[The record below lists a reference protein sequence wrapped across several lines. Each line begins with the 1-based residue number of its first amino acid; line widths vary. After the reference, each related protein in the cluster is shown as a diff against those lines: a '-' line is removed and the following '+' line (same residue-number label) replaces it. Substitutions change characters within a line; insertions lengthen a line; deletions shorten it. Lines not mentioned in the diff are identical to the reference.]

1 MKLNK
6 IHLLLILC
14 SSLLVSHLLLGSLK
28 EGFSSKKEKPNSEGE
43 YLSKKYGGDIDNS
56 KDSEEENYK
65 KILKNLHVETKK
77 NGPITNNEFEKEIE
91 DANKDELDEIL
102 RENEDTRGQ
111 FSYYDE
117 DDHDAGNYNKK
128 GSKHSKKPKKP
139 KKKPKKPKKKGKNDS
154 KHHSHGKHHSHDKH
168 HSHGKHHSHDK
179 HHSHHEK
186 SYDDYILKTEIVPPV
201 CPECPSYNPCSRCP
215 ENVLNCEQ
223 VPCKKRKRSNKKKHR
238 ITNKNDNHI
247 SNNKHISFPNI
258 FPSFN
263 NDSNMMGGNMGGNMM
278 NRNVNNNNI
287 MGNNNTSWVN
297 PMSSIMS
304 GDLTSSLHTKVDNGP
319 MPVLS
324 NFSTF

>member
-91 DANKDELDEIL
+91 DANKDELGEIL

-117 DDHDAGNYNKK
+117 
-128 GSKHSKKPKKP
+128 
-139 KKKPKKPKKKGKNDS
+139 
-154 KHHSHGKHHSHDKH
+154 
-168 HSHGKHHSHDK
+168 
-179 HHSHHEK
+179 
-186 SYDDYILKTEIVPPV
+186 
-201 CPECPSYNPCSRCP
+201 
-215 ENVLNCEQ
+215 
-223 VPCKKRKRSNKKKHR
+223 
-238 ITNKNDNHI
+238 
-247 SNNKHISFPNI
+247 
-258 FPSFN
+258 
-263 NDSNMMGGNMGGNMM
+263 
-278 NRNVNNNNI
+278 
-287 MGNNNTSWVN
+287 
-297 PMSSIMS
+297 
-304 GDLTSSLHTKVDNGP
+304 
-319 MPVLS
+319 
-324 NFSTF
+324 